1 MHNILSNNA
10 ISDNYEQRIQ
20 VEKLTP
26 IGRAIIENYKKVR
39 LDPKTIIL
47 VKKENFDL
55 SEMINV
61 SQNGKEK
68 KKRRK

>member
-1 MHNILSNNA
+1 MHNILSNTA
-10 ISDNYEQRIQ
+10 ISDAYENRIQ

-26 IGRAIIENYKKVR
+26 IGRIIIENYKKVR

-55 SEMINV
+55 AGMINV
-61 SQNGKEK
+61 YKNGKEK
-68 KKRRK
+68 RKKRK